1 VTDSDDD
8 PLMADLRRLLDIVE
22 PVSGRSLELA
32 RAAFDWRT
40 MDAELA
46 ELVADS
52 SLAGEHVAVRA
63 EGQPRLVT
71 FEHGTDSIEL
81 EIHERGEAR
90 LIVGQLDPERAADVT
105 LVRPGGERER
115 TRADATGRF
124 SFELAAGGPA
134 MLEALSLRTDW
145 LVI

>member
-1 VTDSDDD
+1 MGATEDDR
-8 PLMADLRRLLDIVE
+8 LLADLRRVLDAVD
-22 PVSGRSLELA
+22 PVPARSLELA

-52 SLAGEHVAVRA
+52 AIAGDLVAVRA
-63 EGQPRLVT
+63 EGQPRLVA
-71 FEHGTDSIEL
+71 FEHGDDSIEL
-81 EIHERGEAR
+81 EIHERGQGR
-90 LIVGQLDPERAADVT
+90 LIVGQLDPEQAADVA
-105 LVRPGGERER
+105 LVRPDRER
-115 TRADATGRF
+115 ILARADSAGRF
-124 SFELAAGGPA
+124 SFELAAGGPV

>member
-1 VTDSDDD
+1 VLDIDDD
-8 PLMADLRRLLDIVE
+8 PLMTDLRRVLEAVE
-22 PVSGRSLELA
+22 PVSPRSLELA

-52 SLAGEHVAVRA
+52 AIAGDRVAVRA

-71 FEHGTDSIEL
+71 FEHGDESIEL
-81 EIHERGEAR
+81 EIHERGDGR
-90 LIVGQLDPERAADVT
+90 LIVGQLDPERAAEVT

-124 SFELAAGGPA
+124 SLELAAGGPA

>member
-1 VTDSDDD
+1 MGETDHD
-8 PLMADLRRLLDIVE
+8 PLLTDLRRVLDLVE
-22 PVSGRSLELA
+22 PVPAQSLELA

-52 SLAGEHVAVRA
+52 AVDAVAVRA

-71 FEHGTDSIEL
+71 FEHGEDAIEL
-81 EIHERGEAR
+81 EIHLRGVGR
-90 LIVGQLDPERAADVT
+90 LIVGQLDPERAADVK
-105 LVRPGGERER
+105 LEPFRSEPVV
-115 TRADATGRF
+115 TRAGEDGRF
-124 SFELAAGGPA
+124 SFELAEGGPVK
-134 MLEALSLRTDW
+134 LKALSLETDW